1 MARKARKEKREDDDR
16 RSSNVPGTYLG
27 FSLQA
32 TRFLVRILKAAIGD
46 VVCLE
51 VFDDVGIEQADG
63 TRIAEQNK
71 SNLTHNPLSDRSVD
85 LWKTFGIWIDACVC
99 GRLDPD
105 KTIFEIYTSNAAG
118 GKIARARF
126 TLPRQI
132 RRLWKR
138 SMRPNSH

>member
-1 MARKARKEKREDDDR
+1 MARRARKQKPKDHGP

-32 TRFLVRILKAAIGD
+32 TRFLVRLWKAAVGD
-46 VVCLE
+46 VVCLD
-51 VFDDVGIEQADG
+51 VFDDVGVQQAGG

-71 SNLTHNPLSDRSVD
+71 SNLTHNPLSDRSID

-105 KTIFEIYTSNAAG
+105 KTFFEIYTSNPAG
-118 GKIARARF
+118 GGIA
-126 TLPRQI
+126 
-132 RRLWKR
+132 
-138 SMRPNSH
+138 